1 MKTLG
6 RHVLTE
12 FYGCKH
18 KILDNIEEIKSLMEQ
33 AALFSG
39 ATIIDSRFHR
49 FNPHGV
55 SGVVIIAESHLAIHT
70 WPEFDYASIDIYT
83 CGTSVDPWKAYQYL
97 KDHLNPRTDTK
108 MELMRGSIEES
119 DTTQCHRDAEAIAPR
134 LIPITESSQA

>member
-1 MKTLG
+1 MKALG

-12 FYGCKH
+12 FYGCQSN
-18 KILDNIEEIKSLMEQ
+18 ILDDLETIKSLMEQ

-49 FNPHGV
+49 FNPYGI

-83 CGTSVDPWKAYQYL
+83 CGDTVDPWKAYQYL
-97 KDHLNPRTDTK
+97 KDHLKPRTDTK
-108 MELMRGSIEES
+108 LELLRGSVEDPTGE
-119 DTTQCHRDAEAIAPR
+119 QRHRVADSVDPKIV
-134 LIPITESSQA
+134 PITGTSF